1 MEIGNELANLLLPGI
16 GSDIAGVVNGYPER
30 QLPPGAMVTR
40 FAPSPTGM
48 LHIGGLYAA
57 LVSER
62 LAHQSGGVFYLRIE
76 DTDKKREVTGS
87 VAGIVEALRYFGIG
101 FDEGVAGS
109 GVEVGAYGP
118 YQQSLRREIYQTVV
132 KSLLERGLAYP
143 CFCDETELDA
153 LRVKQENLGMR
164 PGYYGRWAGHR
175 HATLEQIRA
184 ELNSGK
190 PFVIRFKSPGNYGKK
205 IVFEDAIKGRIE
217 MPQNDQDIVLLKSD
231 GLPTYHL
238 AHVVDDFLMKTT
250 HVIRGDEWLASV
262 PLHLQ
267 LFETLGFAPPKY
279 GHIAPILKREGNSK
293 RKFSKRKDLDAI
305 AGFYQEQGYLG
316 PAVTEYFLT
325 LINSNYPVWR
335 AEHPQEPLT
344 DFRIDLVKMSI
355 SGALFDLDKLNDI
368 SKNLIATYRADEI
381 YEQATAW
388 ARRYDPELFELLSDQ
403 PEYSLRI
410 FNIERKA
417 GKPRKDF
424 SKWSDIRA
432 GMAFFY
438 DSLFIADCAAGYVFP
453 ANFPTTGI
461 REVLREY
468 LDHYPSGVDHA
479 TWFESLKD
487 LAERLGYAR
496 DAKTYKSNP
505 AAYVGHVGDLA
516 MILRVALTNCTATPE
531 LYAIIQVM
539 GEDRVKK
546 RLRRCLNT
554 IIL

>member
-1 MEIGNELANLLLPGI
+1 MEIGNELAKLLLPGI
-16 GSDIAGVVNGYPER
+16 ERDVAEVVTACPDR
-30 QLPPGAMVTR
+30 QLAPGVKVTR
-40 FAPSPTGM
+40 FAPSPTGK

-76 DTDKKREVTGS
+76 DTDKKREVAGS

-101 FDEGVAGS
+101 FDEGVTGNQTEF
-109 GVEVGAYGP
+109 GDYGP

-143 CFCDETELDA
+143 CFCDETELNA
-153 LRVKQENLGMR
+153 LRDKQERLGTR
-164 PGYYGRWAGHR
+164 PGYYGRWASHR
-175 HATLEQIRA
+175 QATLEQIRE
-184 ELNSGK
+184 ELGLGK

-267 LFETLGFAPPKY
+267 LFEALGFAPPKY

-305 AGFYQEQGYLG
+305 AEFYQEQGYLG

-335 AEHPQEPLT
+335 AEHSREPLT
-344 DFRIDLVKMSI
+344 AFPIDLAKMSI

-368 SKNLIATYRADEI
+368 SKNLIATYRAEEV
-381 YEQATAW
+381 YEQATEW

-410 FNIERKA
+410 FNIERNV

-424 SKWSDIRA
+424 GKWSDIRA
-432 GMAFFY
+432 GMGFFY
-438 DSLFIADCAAGYVFP
+438 DSLFESDCAAGYVFP
-453 ANFPTTGI
+453 AKFSAYQI
-461 REVLREY
+461 REALREY
-468 LDHYPSGVDHA
+468 LDHEPKGLEQTA
-479 TWFESLKD
+479 WFEWLKD

-496 DAKTYKSNP
+496 DAKTYQADP
-505 AAYVGHVGDLA
+505 AAYAGHVGDLA
-516 MILRVALTNCTATPE
+516 MILRVALTNRTATPE
-531 LYAIIQVM
+531 LYAIMRVM
-539 GEDRVKK
+539 GEDRVKA
-546 RLRRCLNT
+546 RLRRCLEQ
-554 IIL
+554 IRL